1 MVVVAGV
8 AGQSLR
14 QQGGTPAWADKLPR
28 MLRSRVHHRF
38 TAWLALLAM
47 VLGALAPTVAQAMVR
62 SSDRA
67 QWVEVCSA
75 SGMAWVKTDAVAQQ
89 TADGDAPATG
99 AFPSC
104 PWCTLHS
111 GAAGLPPVTAAAEP
125 LPRQT
130 DQPPAFYR
138 AVSLSG
144 TWAVA
149 HARAPPLSA

>member
-1 MVVVAGV
+1 MLGVAGG

-14 QQGGTPAWADKLPR
+14 QQGCPSARTDKLPP
-28 MLRSRVHHRF
+28 MLLARAHHRF

-62 SSDRA
+62 VSDRA
-67 QWVEVCSA
+67 QWVEVCSV
-75 SGMAWVKTDAVAQQ
+75 SGMAWVKADAVAQQ
-89 TADGDAPATG
+89 TADNDAPATG
-99 AFPSC
+99 ASMSC

-111 GAAGLPPVTAAAEP
+111 GAAGLPPVTAVAEP
-125 LPRQT
+125 WPRQT
-130 DQPPAFYR
+130 DHPPAFYR